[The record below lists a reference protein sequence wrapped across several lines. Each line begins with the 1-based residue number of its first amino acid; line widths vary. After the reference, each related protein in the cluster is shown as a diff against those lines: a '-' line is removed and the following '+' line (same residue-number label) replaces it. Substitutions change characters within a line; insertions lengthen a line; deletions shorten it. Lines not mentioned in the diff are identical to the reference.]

1 MTGRI
6 VAVDE
11 LARAYRA
18 GAGVYRRGAPSFE
31 ETHPEA
37 TEADHAA
44 IRSVATDGSA
54 VGLAE
59 RVVLVCGAAPA
70 VGTSTLALAL
80 AGAVSGGARV
90 VECCSAS
97 ASGLAA
103 ASTAELGEFGEG
115 WVRSDRDGVVIERC
129 AGRVGGPAGLP
140 ALAFGQR
147 AAWTFLDCSW
157 DVDGLLRCDGWLADQ
172 ARSAAAVVLV
182 ARATVPGLRRLDSAL
197 GLVGEQRVVA
207 VLVGTGRRWPR
218 PVQQSASAAVRQ
230 LRAWDRLVCVPFDA
244 QLALSGLTPDPLPAA
259 VRGAAVSVLNQ
270 VEGLL

>member
-1 MTGRI
+1 MTGKI

-18 GAGVYRRGAPSFE
+18 AGAGAFRRASTLPTGQHEPISVHE
-31 ETHPEA
+31 P
-37 TEADHAA
+37 A
-44 IRSVATDGSA
+44 IRRSA
-54 VGLAE
+54 HGFRVGTTE

-70 VGTSTLALAL
+70 VGTSTVALSL
-80 AGAVSGGARV
+80 AGAVSGVARV

-103 ASTAELGEFGEG
+103 ASTAELGEVGEG
-115 WVRSDRDGVVIERC
+115 WVRSDRDGLVIERRQD
-129 AGRVGGPAGLP
+129 RVDGPAGLP
-140 ALAFGQR
+140 APAVGQR
-147 AAWTFLDCSW
+147 TAWTFLDCSW
-157 DVDGLLRCDGWLADQ
+157 DVDALLRSDSWLSDQ

-197 GLVGEQRVVA
+197 GLVGEQRMVA

-218 PVQQSASAAVRQ
+218 PLQQSASAAVRQ
-230 LRAWDRLVCVPFDA
+230 LRARDRLVCVPFDA
-244 QLALSGLTPDPLPAA
+244 QLALSGLTPDPLPSA
-259 VRGAAVSVLNQ
+259 VRAAGVSVLNQ